1 MSAEDEEDP
10 SDRRFRGMISSSSD
24 LIGALGGG
32 AVGLIGGPAGAM
44 GGAAAG
50 VMLTK
55 VMRRVGL
62 EVYERLIVRRQQER
76 VGAVLAI
83 AWADAAADAEAGRE
97 PRSDGFFDSAP
108 GLRSDAEEILEGV
121 LLHAANAYQERKL
134 RHLGAILPA
143 LAIRP
148 EISAADGHWMTLL
161 ADRLTWRQLV
171 VLSLFA
177 NPPSERFAQRD
188 IDHDERGTRGPVGA
202 LRDEV
207 EELGSLGLLGVTNT
221 DGEIVRASGT
231 MGTMATIWGAPI
243 GQWQLTRQGRLLVEV
258 AKLDAVPKAD
268 QDPVLNEL
276 LV

>member
-1 MSAEDEEDP
+1 VPSA
-10 SDRRFRGMISSSSD
+10 
-24 LIGALGGG
+24 GG

-83 AWADAAADAEAGRE
+83 AWPMLRPTQRQG
-97 PRSDGFFDSAP
+97 GNP
-108 GLRSDAEEILEGV
+108 GLTDSSTPLPDYDQMLRRSFEGV
-121 LLHAANAYQERKL
+121 LLHAAKCVP
-134 RHLGAILPA
+134 GAEASPSGSELPA

-177 NPPSERFAQRD
+177 KSTQ
-188 IDHDERGTRGPVGA
+188 
-202 LRDEV
+202 
-207 EELGSLGLLGVTNT
+207 
-221 DGEIVRASGT
+221 
-231 MGTMATIWGAPI
+231 
-243 GQWQLTRQGRLLVEV
+243 
-258 AKLDAVPKAD
+258 
-268 QDPVLNEL
+268 
-276 LV
+276 